1 MSSLSRTA
9 LSQSFQNNLP
19 NNNTGQITPFKLRAE
34 LNNIMDSA
42 IFPEDS
48 GSRYLTTASFHEF
61 TASRVDTLT
70 VVTGSYAVTASNIFI
85 GDQTITGSLAVTG
98 SSHTIVG
105 NLTSSGNISSSGEV
119 SAVSGAFNTADIDSG
134 TFDQI
139 SSLTAANDLDIGDF
153 DFRALTLT
161 ADSLTEGSVVL
172 VGTDGIL
179 TEDTDITFTG
189 DTLSVT
195 KITNVDTT
203 HVTAS
208 GNISASGDAFG
219 VTGSFKHITAS
230 FIEANGFIS
239 NGRQFARFISG
250 SLELGSTGSK
260 LEIFGK
266 AIRIGSGTLQPIT
279 ASADVSISG
288 DISSISGSFDHV
300 TTSTLGVVTI
310 YNVNTTNVTASL
322 VSASNT
328 VFGITGSF
336 DHVTT
341 STLDV
346 TTIANVNTTNV
357 TASLVSASNTVF
369 GITGSFDHI
378 QSSTLDVTTIV
389 NVSTTNIT
397 ASNNISSSGEIE
409 ANKFISNGVDIA
421 QFAASAVQLGG
432 GILQPTILSG
442 TDITLGISGQN
453 QPVTVPSN
461 LTVSGNISGSASS
474 TGSAGSLKISGESI
488 DFTNLPTSDPGVV
501 GRLYRDGSGNVK
513 ISI

>member
-34 LNNIMDSA
+34 LNNLMDSA

-48 GSRYLTTASFHEF
+48 GSRYLTTASFNDF
-61 TASRVDTLT
+61 TSSKVDTLT
-70 VVTGSYAVTASNIFI
+70 AKTGSYAITASNVFVASQHII
-85 GDQTITGSLAVTG
+85 GHITASVDSATG
-98 SSHTIVG
+98 IG
-105 NLTSSGNISSSGEV
+105 GNISASGV
-119 SAVSGAFNTADIDSG
+119 MSAISGVFAHADIEGG

-139 SSLTAANDLDIGDF
+139 SSLTAANDLDIGGF
-153 DFRALTLT
+153 DFRAQTLT
-161 ADSLTEGSVVL
+161 ADSLTNGRVVL
-172 VGTDGIL
+172 AGADGL
-179 TEDTDITFTG
+179 LSDDADITFSG

-195 KITNVDTT
+195 KIANVDTT

-208 GNISASGDAFG
+208 GNIKAEGNISASGDTFG
-219 VTGSFKHITAS
+219 ITGSFKHISAS
-230 FIEANGFIS
+230 FIEANGFTS

-288 DISSISGSFDHV
+288 DISYISGYFDHV
-300 TTSTLGVVTI
+300 TTSTLDVITI
-310 YNVNTTNVTASL
+310 ANVNTTNVTASL

-336 DHVTT
+336 DHIIT

-346 TTIANVNTTNV
+346 ITIANVNTTNV

-378 QSSTLDVTTIV
+378 QSSTLDVTTITNV
-389 NVSTTNIT
+389 NTTNVT
-397 ASNNISSSGEIE
+397 AS
-409 ANKFISNGVDIA
+409 A
-421 QFAASAVQLGG
+421 
-432 GILQPTILSG
+432 
-442 TDITLGISGQN
+442 
-453 QPVTVPSN
+453 
-461 LTVSGNISGSASS
+461 NISGSATS
-474 TGSAGSLKISGESI
+474 TGSAGSLKIVGASI

>member
-336 DHVTT
+336 DH
-341 STLDV
+341 
-346 TTIANVNTTNV
+346 
-357 TASLVSASNTVF
+357 
-369 GITGSFDHI
+369 I

-409 ANKFISNGVDIA
+409 ANKFISNGVDVA